1 MDPPRPTLGVF
12 GSEES
17 NVLPEGG
24 EGGEPS
30 LAEEADPAA
39 DAATA
44 TSDSGLQEPSDRSRA
59 RASLACYMCQR
70 KKIRCTGTFPCANC
84 QRRNWSCRFD
94 AQADGR
100 RKANNRRTVQDLN
113 EATEQLRRQRQMI
126 SGMLAIMKVGDRDTI
141 SHLVQRVSQTQN
153 LGEIAEYIRTEVE
166 KDGKLQESFLAVDWA
181 AAGSQL

>member
-1 MDPPRPTLGVF
+1 MESHRPTLGTVA
-12 GSEES
+12 SEDS
-17 NVLPEGG
+17 SLLS

-30 LAEEADPAA
+30 QPADPAPEA
-39 DAATA
+39 A
-44 TSDSGLQEPSDRSRA
+44 TSDPGQEEPSDRSRA

-70 KKIRCTGTFPCANC
+70 KKIRCSGTFPCTNC

-126 SGMLAIMKVGDRDTI
+126 SGILAIMKAGDQATMNN
-141 SHLVQRVSQTQN
+141 LVQRVTQTQN
-153 LGEIAEYIRTEVE
+153 LAEIAGYIRAEVE
-166 KDGKLQESFLAVDWA
+166 KDGKLQQAFLEVDWA